1 MLTGDGKYMYND
13 ILHVDWYYEDHFL
26 IHIRS
31 QGYKIITSKF
41 LKHCLLTD
49 TPDTKTSLGLPL
61 TK

>member
-26 IHIRS
+26 T
-31 QGYKIITSKF
+31 YKKSRIQIITSKF